1 MLEVSWWF
9 LYFRLSRPGWGI
21 YVGIRINELSHLP
34 TARGW
39 ARVPRQGYPSGG
51 QGGQRGC
58 REALPPR
65 RPWKPGE
72 GRSLG
77 TGVGRYEADP
87 LFPQACYVLVKQSLS
102 VRKCSNRP
110 TWVLQGRLSFCYPRF
125 VYMNPSLVWVLVAHR
140 QLDHKHAVEE
150 QKQSF
155 IQLHSNCSFQISRM
169 SNQNCG
175 YICAMIGSG
184 FRVMLAFLV
193 T

>member
-1 MLEVSWWF
+1 M
-9 LYFRLSRPGWGI
+9 
-21 YVGIRINELSHLP
+21 GIRINELSHLP

-39 ARVPRQGYPSGG
+39 ARVPMVKDIHQ
-51 QGGQRGC
+51 
-58 REALPPR
+58 AA
-65 RPWKPGE
+65 KE
-72 GRSLG
+72 GNVGAVRHFLRVDPESLERAG
-77 TGVGRYEADP
+77 ASELVLGDTTADP

-155 IQLHSNCSFQISRM
+155 IQLHSNCSFQISRV